1 MKNLGYWSYY
11 RFHIYVLEFLLIVSA
26 VTIARN
32 MPKRFKKVTILATVI
47 TAALVLIAPST
58 ILTTGAFAVP
68 RSDKNCLEIQFNTLE
83 SDKTITIGTSH
94 DEYSVEIDYY
104 VDTGGFAQNPYYKN
118 VAADEPTGDVLLPGG
133 ERITITLRTVETITS
148 FGTHVTLYDNKVSDC
163 KVLLGL
169 AKEKDKIDFEFV
181 DVQQIDEFTVQ
192 LTVRVPDA
200 TDIDKD
206 FTKLGVQFPST
217 PESNDYYLMSNRV
230 VVN

>member
-1 MKNLGYWSYY
+1 
-11 RFHIYVLEFLLIVSA
+11 
-26 VTIARN
+26 
-32 MPKRFKKVTILATVI
+32 
-47 TAALVLIAPST
+47 
-58 ILTTGAFAVP
+58 
-68 RSDKNCLEIQFNTLE
+68 
-83 SDKTITIGTSH
+83 
-94 DEYSVEIDYY
+94 VEIDYY

-133 ERITITLRTVETITS
+133 ETITITLRTVETITS

-163 KVLLGL
+163 KILLGL

-217 PESNDYYLMSNRV
+217 PESNDYYLMFNRV